1 LTNESLQINSIGRV
15 RRLTLNRPDKRNALD
30 AALCRSLVDAVREA
44 ASDRAVGAI
53 LLDANGK
60 DFCSGMD
67 LTEALEADPNE
78 MLSLHQD
85 LFSVGAE
92 LRKPMVSAVQ
102 GAALAGGLGLAL
114 NAHIVVASADARFG
128 LTEVRVGLWPYVIFP
143 VVAAAVGPR
152 KATELA
158 LTARLVNVEEA
169 CRIGIVDVVT
179 ELEALHERAERIALD
194 TAEGSASAIE
204 QGLSFVQ
211 QFLGLGSTEAAKT
224 AGLFR
229 REAHNS
235 ADFRE
240 GVLAFRRKRKPDWP
254 SHSS

>member
-1 LTNESLQINSIGRV
+1 
-15 RRLTLNRPDKRNALD
+15 
-30 AALCRSLVDAVREA
+30 LCRSLLDAIREA
-44 ASDRAVGAI
+44 ASDRTVGAI

-67 LTEALEADPNE
+67 LTEALETDPDE
-78 MLSLHQD
+78 MLPLHQE
-85 LFSVGAE
+85 LFSIGAG

-143 VVAAAVGPR
+143 VVAAAVGAR

-158 LTARLVNVEEA
+158 LTARIVDVEEA
-169 CRIGIVDVVT
+169 RRIGIVDFV
-179 ELEALHERAERIALD
+179 AERGGAEKIALEL
-194 TAEGSASAIE
+194 AQESATAIE
-204 QGLSFVQ
+204 QGLTFVQ
-211 QFLGLGSTEAAKT
+211 QGLEL
-224 AGLFR
+224 AGKFR
-229 REAHNS
+229 REAHTS

-240 GVLAFRRKRKPDWP
+240 GVLAFRGKRKPRWP
-254 SHSS
+254 SHAG

>member
-1 LTNESLQINSIGRV
+1 MNESLLISSQGRL

-30 AALCRSLVDAVREA
+30 VALCRSLLDAVREA
-44 ASDRAVGAI
+44 ASDRTVGAI

-67 LTEALEADPNE
+67 LTEALETDPDE
-78 MLSLHQD
+78 MLPLHQE
-85 LFSVGAE
+85 LFSIGAR

-143 VVAAAVGPR
+143 VVAAAVGAR

-158 LTARLVNVEEA
+158 LTARILDVEEA
-169 CRIGIVDVVT
+169 RRIGIVDFV
-179 ELEALHERAERIALD
+179 AERW
-194 TAEGSASAIE
+194 G
-204 QGLSFVQ
+204 
-211 QFLGLGSTEAAKT
+211 AA
-224 AGLFR
+224 
-229 REAHNS
+229 
-235 ADFRE
+235 
-240 GVLAFRRKRKPDWP
+240 
-254 SHSS
+254 